1 MAPCLLG
8 RLPFYEIIGRMI
20 ARWIR
25 FGSLRS
31 ADFAAACARLAQAQP
46 RAAAPILAWA
56 QDESSF
62 LFALVAPL
70 KFAPGRTTRW
80 LPWALAPAVATYRQ
94 FGVPAYLDGGAVW
107 LHGRCIAEGCARAIG
122 ECALVAS
129 SFPGHFPSQCVATPS
144 AALEHAFRLRL
155 EAQHGWQ
162 FDHSWPTQ
170 QEALYGA
177 ELIV

>member
-1 MAPCLLG
+1 MK
-8 RLPFYEIIGRMI
+8 

-25 FGSLRS
+25 FCSSSPLEFGDVCTRL
-31 ADFAAACARLAQAQP
+31 AAAQS
-46 RAAAPILAWA
+46 RAAAPSLAWA
-56 QDESSF
+56 AQDEVF
-62 LFALVAPL
+62 RFALIAPL

-94 FGVPAYLDGGAVW
+94 FGLSAYLDGESVW
-107 LHGRCIAEGCARAIG
+107 LHGRRIAEGSARAVG
-122 ECALVAS
+122 ECALIAS
-129 SFPGHFPSQCVATPS
+129 CFPGHFPASCAATPS

-162 FDHSWPTQ
+162 FDHSWPTRR
-170 QEALYGA
+170 EALYGA

>member
-1 MAPCLLG
+1 MK
-8 RLPFYEIIGRMI
+8 

-25 FGSLRS
+25 FGGPSRLE
-31 ADFAAACARLAQAQP
+31 FAELCARLAAAQS

-56 QDESSF
+56 AQDEVF
-62 LFALVAPL
+62 RFALIAPF
-70 KFAPGRTTRW
+70 KFVPGRTTRW

-170 QEALYGA
+170 HEALYGA